1 VHREYPDTLTFA
13 EESTAWPM
21 VSRPTYLGG
30 LGFDLKWNM
39 GWMNDTLEYIEKNP
53 IHRRYHQ
60 NNLTF
65 SLLYAFTENFVLP
78 LSHDEV
84 VHGKGALLAKMPG
97 DYWQQFANLRL
108 LYGYMY
114 AHPGKKL
121 LFMSAEIGQWNEW
134 NAHHEMEWVLL
145 YFESH
150 RRLQDYMKALN
161 HLYTAEPAL
170 HQVDF
175 SWEGFQW
182 IDIHDVDNSILTF
195 LRRARDPNDQIVVI
209 ANFTP
214 VPREG
219 YRVGVPKPGFYR
231 EILNSDAAGFGGSNM
246 GNAGGLPSDE
256 LPWQGQPHSILV
268 TVPPLAV
275 VYFKPE

>member
-1 VHREYPDTLTFA
+1 
-13 EESTAWPM
+13 M

-39 GWMNDTLEYIEKNP
+39 GWMNDMLVYMSKEP
-53 IHRRYHQ
+53 VHRRYHQ

-84 VHGKGALLAKMPG
+84 VHGKGALLSKMPG
-97 DYWQQFANLRL
+97 DTWQKFANLRL

-121 LFMSAEIGQWNEW
+121 LFMGGEIGQWNEW
-134 NAHHEMEWVLL
+134 NAHGEIEYLLL

-150 RRLQDYMKALN
+150 RLMHEYVKALN

-170 HQVDF
+170 YQLDF
-175 SWEGFQW
+175 GWEGFDW
-182 IDIHDVDNSILTF
+182 VDFRDVDNSTVSF
-195 LRRARDPNDQIVVI
+195 LRRGRDPKDFLLVI

-219 YRVGVPKPGFYR
+219 YRVGVPEAGFYS
-231 EILNSDAAGFGGSNM
+231 EILNSDAACFGGGNV
-246 GNAGGLPSDE
+246 GNAGGLPSDPQ
-256 LPWQGQPHSILV
+256 PWQGLPHSIMV

-275 VYFKPE
+275 VWFKKSGERRNVS